1 MSLVKCPFI
10 LAYYESLTHSIFFR
24 SKKAP
29 AKKEAECKVK
39 EIILFCTRNSHG
51 KISRIY
57 FYCV

>member
-51 KISRIY
+51 
-57 FYCV
+57 